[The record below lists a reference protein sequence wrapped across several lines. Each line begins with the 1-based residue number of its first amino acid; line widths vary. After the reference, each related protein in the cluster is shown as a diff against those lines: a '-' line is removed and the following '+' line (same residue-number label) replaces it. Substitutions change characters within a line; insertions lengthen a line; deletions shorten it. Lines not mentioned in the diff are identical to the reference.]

1 MTTSKREQFILYK
14 DIGNLFRKLRNKGVL
29 NESVYVDAR
38 EKPNKELLL
47 TNKFSDAIVYYRMLK
62 RYSLKEM
69 ASKVGISADAY
80 HRYETDEKRLNSI
93 STIEKVISILD
104 MDEKYIPDY
113 VKFIKNNP
121 VDTIKRYISDNNL
134 TYVEF
139 AKKSNISA
147 STLYG
152 WLEGKTKQIPSSGY
166 EKLKSYI
173 GQDMLIYM

>member
-1 MTTSKREQFILYK
+1 MTTSKKEQFILYK

-29 NESVYVDAR
+29 NESIYVDTR
-38 EKPNKELLL
+38 EKPNKELLS
-47 TNKFSDAIVYYRMLK
+47 TNKFSDAIIYYRMLK
-62 RYSLKEM
+62 CYSLKDM

-93 STIEKVISILD
+93 STIEKIISIID

-121 VDTIKRYISDNNL
+121 VEIIKRYIFDNNL

-152 WLEGKTKQIPSSGY
+152 WLEGKTNQIPVSGY

>member
-1 MTTSKREQFILYK
+1 MTTNKKEQFILFK

-29 NESVYVDAR
+29 NESIYVDTR
-38 EKPNKELLL
+38 EKLNKELLL
-47 TNKFSDAIVYYRMLK
+47 TNKFSDAIIYYRMLK
-62 RYSLKEM
+62 RYSLKDM

-93 STIEKVISILD
+93 STIERIVNVLE
-104 MDEKYIPDY
+104 MEEKYIPY
-113 VKFIKNNP
+113 YIKFIKNNP
-121 VDTIKRYISDNNL
+121 VEIIKGYISKHNL

-152 WLEGKTKQIPSSGY
+152 WLEGKTKQILSSGFK
-166 EKLKSYI
+166 KLKSYI
-173 GQDMLIYM
+173 GQDALIYM

>member
-1 MTTSKREQFILYK
+1 MTTNKKEQFILYK

-29 NESVYVDAR
+29 NENVYVDAR
-38 EKPNKELLL
+38 EKPNKELIL
-47 TNKFSDAIVYYRMLK
+47 TNKFSDAIIYYRMLK

-93 STIEKVISILD
+93 STIEKIISILD

-121 VDTIKRYISDNNL
+121 VEIIKRYISKHNL
-134 TYVEF
+134 SCVEF
-139 AKKSNISA
+139 AKESKISVN
-147 STLYG
+147 TLYG
-152 WLEGKTKQIPSSGY
+152 WLEGKTNQIPVSGY
-166 EKLKSYI
+166 EKLKTYI
-173 GQDMLIYM
+173 GQDLLIYM

>member
-1 MTTSKREQFILYK
+1 MTTSKKEKFVLYK

-29 NESVYVDAR
+29 NESIYVDTR

-47 TNKFSDAIVYYRMLK
+47 TNKFSDAIIYYRMLK
-62 RYSLKEM
+62 RYSIKEM
-69 ASKVGISADAY
+69 ARKVGISEDAY

-93 STIEKVISILD
+93 STIEKIISILD

-113 VKFIKNNP
+113 VNFIKNNP
-121 VDTIKRYISDNNL
+121 IDTVKRYISKHNL

-139 AKKSNISA
+139 AKKSKISV

-152 WLEGKTKQIPSSGY
+152 WLEGKTNQIPVSGY

-173 GQDMLIYM
+173 GQDMLIYT